1 MSLENN
7 LDCLAFPANEEP
19 KIIKVREDNQDVS
32 FLVDGDWQNRRV
44 GRFSITEPGKE
55 TVYLI
60 AHGMDNKP
68 SNSVI
73 KAAIEKLQPK
83 PYEINS

>member
-1 MSLENN
+1 MSL
-7 LDCLAFPANEEP
+7 DCIVFPQSGEP
-19 KIIKVREDNQDVS
+19 EKIQVREDNQDVS
-32 FLVDGDWQNRRV
+32 FLVDGNWQNRRV
-44 GRFSITEPGKE
+44 GRFSVTEPGKE

-83 PYEINS
+83 PYEIKS